1 MYFCFVMEGCY
12 CILVIGRL
20 SGDQLIL
27 LVIGRLS
34 GGRLWTNFYR
44 ILPFQC
50 L

>member
-34 GGRLWTNFYR
+34 GVMVNLR
-44 ILPFQC
+44 C
-50 L
+50 AC

>member
-34 GGRLWTNFYR
+34 GGNGLIFS
-44 ILPFQC
+44 LVSV
-50 L
+50 